1 MKQKYKLTVADTE
14 INVITDEPKEE
25 IDTVVGVV
33 DRHLREIHLHS
44 RNCSKTEAALLLS
57 LDYCAEKL
65 KLRKKLKAAD
75 AEINRL
81 VMLNDAAARENAA
94 LTREIEA
101 LRKNLKMDAIVPP
114 PPTKISNPVQLSID
128 EDAKDTDRSPISD
141 DNTAPVHDVAG
152 RPESAEKN
160 ASENATYDDGQ
171 PTRKKQNKVR
181 SMFDLITFDD
191 I

>member
-14 INVITDEPKEE
+14 INVVTDEPKEE

-44 RNCSKTEAALLLS
+44 RNCSRTEAALLLS

-94 LTREIEA
+94 LTREVEA

-114 PPTKISNPVQLSID
+114 APTKTINPVQLSID
-128 EDAKDTDRSPISD
+128 DPKDEEAYPSSD
-141 DNTAPVHDVAG
+141 DKASQAEPAPKSV
-152 RPESAEKN
+152 
-160 ASENATYDDGQ
+160 DDGKEMPKDADGQ
-171 PTRKKQNKVR
+171 SSRKKQNKVR